1 MKILRVLALAMA
13 LMLFAGACGGGD
25 DEEANEGA
33 GAAAT
38 EAGETPEE
46 TAHAEHT
53 EFCEGMV
60 AAETAVLAAASG
72 GDPGDI
78 EGLLATVEE
87 TAPAELEAQLEVVLS
102 TVRLGLQKQDG
113 SVFESEEFT
122 TNDEELDAWLA
133 DNCGF
138 ATVDVSVVDYAFEG
152 VPETLAPGTTTFTFT
167 NDGEEVHEMIMV
179 RYKDESLTIKDL
191 MKLSDKEA
199 EKQLEFL
206 GASFGPPGTVDTESR
221 SLAAGKY
228 ALVCFIPV
236 GATSEK
242 ALRKADGPPHIAK
255 GMSAEF
261 IVQ

>member
-1 MKILRVLALAMA
+1 MRVLALAMA

-25 DEEANEGA
+25 DDEANEGA

-53 EFCEGMV
+53 AFCEGVV
-60 AAETAVLAAASG
+60 AAETAVLAASSG
-72 GDPGDI
+72 GDPGDL
-78 EGLLATVEE
+78 EGLLATLEE
-87 TAPAELEAQLEVVLS
+87 TAPPELEEQLTVVLD
-102 TVRLGLQKQDG
+102 TVRRALDKKDD
-113 SVFESEEFT
+113 SVFENEEFA
-122 TNDEELDAWLA
+122 TNEEEVDAWLA

-138 ATVDVSVVDYAFEG
+138 EAVDISAVEYAFEG
-152 VPETLAPGTTTFTFT
+152 APETLTAGTTTFTFT

-242 ALRKADGPPHIAK
+242 ALRKAEGPPHVAK